1 MKSVE
6 KSGRTIDEAIAAAL
20 EELGVPS
27 ERVVVEVLD
36 EGKVGFLGIGAK
48 PVLVRVQLRQSS
60 RKARVGQFL
69 EEVCSAMEVDVQ
81 IDVREDQDYLHVDV
95 VGNEAGMLIGHHG
108 QTLDALQYLL
118 NLVAS
123 KSGEEGQRVLLD
135 IERYRKRRE
144 ETLTRLASRLAEKVQ
159 RDGERVA
166 LEPMSAHERR
176 VIHLALQENPFV
188 ATSSE
193 GDDPFRRVVI
203 QLKR

>member
-6 KSGRTIDEAIAAAL
+6 KSGRTVDEAIAAAL

-36 EGKVGFLGIGAK
+36 EGKAGFLGIGVK
-48 PVLVRVQLRQSS
+48 PATVRVQLRQSS
-60 RKARVGQFL
+60 RKTRVSQFL

-81 IDVREDQDYLHVDV
+81 IEVREDQDYLHVDV

-123 KSGEEGQRVLLD
+123 KRGEEGQRVLLD
-135 IERYRKRRE
+135 IEQYRKRRE

-159 RDGERVA
+159 RDGEPVA

-176 VIHLALQENPFV
+176 VIHLTLQENPFV